1 MHHSCSTDFAPHNG
15 LFHWGVPRSHLLG
28 KEHDV
33 AYGST
38 MWYLMMHH
46 ECEDGSFDR
55 RFYDDF
61 ICETRQMLNVLE
73 ASPRTPRW

>member
-33 AYGST
+33 AYL
-38 MWYLMMHH
+38 WINDVYLMMHH
-46 ECEDGSFDR
+46 EREDGSFDR
-55 RFYDDF
+55 SDF
-61 ICETRQMLNVLE
+61 MIILFAKHGRC
-73 ASPRTPRW
+73 